1 MLIVGGGNVAAD
13 RLRSVLP
20 TDAKVTLVC
29 PEDGMG
35 EEVNYRVKD
44 EGSKWGLEWRNRNFE
59 DSDIENEV
67 CILAITPQR
76 RDIEY
81 TDISYSIGTWS

>member
-20 TDAKVTLVC
+20 TDAKVTVIC

-35 EEVNYRVKD
+35 EEVSFRVRE
-44 EGSKWGLEWRNRNFE
+44 EGARWGLEWRNRNFE

-67 CILAITPQR
+67 SCCTFESRHVYLLANVHA
-76 RDIEY
+76 
-81 TDISYSIGTWS
+81 S